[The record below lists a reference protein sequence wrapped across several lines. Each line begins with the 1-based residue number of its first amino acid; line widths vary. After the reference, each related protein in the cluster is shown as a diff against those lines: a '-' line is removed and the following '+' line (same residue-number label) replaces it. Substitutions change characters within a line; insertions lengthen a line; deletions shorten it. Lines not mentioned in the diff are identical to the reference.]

1 MGLHSTNTSHFQN
14 RLQVVPEKK
23 RCMDIP
29 SWLIF
34 SPIFKKYHSQ
44 HGSKP
49 QLASTQLQFIFF
61 SPLDDIHT
69 WEWHKWKQ
77 SWQGTNMKSIS
88 TVHPK
93 LWWLM
98 VFSALPPLCIE
109 QQIWAHRLH
118 NPHLKYRE
126 QQHAHQQL
134 QNPSCVFQSK
144 IHTISTGSKCSGIM
158 WAHPHPL
165 PNQRMRLKQ
174 TQTCIHWFRKK
185 PHLVSKQIL
194 VDG

>member
-1 MGLHSTNTSHFQN
+1 MHGYPTLTNFLSN
-14 RLQVVPEKK
+14 LQEVSFT
-23 RCMDIP
+23 C
-29 SWLIF
+29 
-34 SPIFKKYHSQ
+34 SQ
-44 HGSKP
+44 HRSKP
-49 QLASTQLQFIFF
+49 QLASIRLQFIFF

-93 LWWLM
+93 LWCLV

-109 QQIWAHRLH
+109 QHIWAHRLH

-126 QQHAHQQL
+126 QQHVHWQL

-165 PNQRMRLKQ
+165 PNQRMCLKQ
-174 TQTCIHWFRKK
+174 TQTCIHWFQKK

-194 VDG
+194 VNG